1 MGEVIAVGP
10 GVRNVLTGEV
20 IPMETKV
27 GETVVIPSFGGQ
39 RVTIK
44 GDEYLIYKDVDI
56 MADLT
61 EEEKIAFKPLDLD
74 VLKEILEQ
82 TNI

>member
-1 MGEVIAVGP
+1 
-10 GVRNVLTGEV
+10 
-20 IPMETKV
+20 
-27 GETVVIPSFGGQ
+27 
-39 RVTIK
+39 
-44 GDEYLIYKDVDI
+44 

-82 TNI
+82 TNIWVK